1 MYSFAVV
8 PGIVFLA
15 FLGVTVGPLLVADRR
30 YELRDPNQD
39 ERKTIE
45 SHQESAGLDI
55 DRVAVIES
63 SRIRSIR
70 VAVRGLPG
78 RRVLFVSEAVLEDLD
93 DSTSTALFAAEAG
106 RVQTYYTEFR
116 GLAVGVVLGI
126 LAATVLTL
134 VPFGPGFVALGL
146 IGFVSFW
153 VGRRVQY
160 AADDR
165 AAERV
170 GPDLLAKAFQRAA
183 ELRGV
188 EPETGS
194 WETLFE
200 VQPPLG
206 DRISRLRD
214 RAD

>member
-1 MYSFAVV
+1 MYLFAVV
-8 PGIVFLA
+8 PGIAVLA
-15 FLGVTVGPLLVADRR
+15 FLGVTAGPLLVADRR
-30 YELRDPNQD
+30 YELRDPDRD
-39 ERKTIE
+39 ERTVIKTY
-45 SHQESAGLDI
+45 QESAGLEI
-55 DRVAVIES
+55 DRIAVIES
-63 SRIRSIR
+63 SRIRSIQ
-70 VAVRGLPG
+70 VSVRGLPG
-78 RRVLFVSEAVLEDLD
+78 RRVLFVSETVLEDLE
-93 DSTSTALFAAEAG
+93 DSTITALFAAEAG

-126 LAATVLTL
+126 LGATVLTL
-134 VPFGPGFVALGL
+134 VPFGPGFVALAL

-160 AADDR
+160 AADDH
-165 AAERV
+165 AADYV
-170 GPDLLAKAFQRAA
+170 GPDPLAEAFQRAA

-188 EPETGS
+188 EPKTGS
-194 WETLFE
+194 WQTLFE